1 MSNLSLPD
9 QLIDDIANQ
18 STKHAQGWTRLPIK
32 ILVDE
37 KYLDDGNKKKNRDFH
52 KQHDKY
58 ITQRA
63 HQEHK

>member
-32 ILVDE
+32 ILVDD
-37 KYLDDGNKKKNRDFH
+37 KYLDDGNKKKNPSHLSQKKF
-52 KQHDKY
+52 KV
-58 ITQRA
+58 IT
-63 HQEHK
+63 